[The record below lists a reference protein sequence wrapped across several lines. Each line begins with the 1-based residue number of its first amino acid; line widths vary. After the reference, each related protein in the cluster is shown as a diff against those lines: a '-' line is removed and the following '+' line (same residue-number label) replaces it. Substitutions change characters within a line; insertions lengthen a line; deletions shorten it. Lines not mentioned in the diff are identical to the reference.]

1 MSKSIRALLK
11 KKAAFRL
18 FFAGLCFL
26 CGKAAASDAV
36 LPETPFVPAVLSA
49 SDAEKYAEIFSLLDE
64 DAVSDALKLNKT
76 VDSPLLNGY
85 VSAAAY
91 MSPATGAPS
100 KKEAETWLSKY
111 RHLPVAPLFY
121 EYLMRKSVPVV
132 MKRPDDKAAAL
143 SSGACTSMH
152 IPDPMDYVFFKKA
165 SYVPEPYRQQV
176 RRSMAFFSASLRHGK
191 TLAAKLHLNDAT
203 VVKHLSRKD
212 MDESLTALAFAYFI
226 DGEDEKAWKTVLPVL
241 ERNGDT
247 GMPLASWTAGL
258 VAWRKGDY
266 PNAARYFKATADSQ
280 KTSDVLKAQAAYWA
294 TRAFIK
300 NDDFAD
306 VLPYLQTAAD
316 ASPHSFYGILAQR
329 ALGWEI
335 GHAWKRSKKDDA
347 DAEKIVQ
354 TDGGKKALAFL
365 QIGRTE
371 EAERELISLYA
382 SNPSL
387 RSAVLAFADT
397 LTEMPELPAR
407 LTGLTG
413 EIETQSGKKAL
424 YPFPSW
430 TPLKGWRVDKALVY
444 GFIRQ
449 ESCFKNKAFSKA
461 GARGVMQLMPGTA
474 KLMSKKLGE
483 PYRLSKL
490 HRIPYNLMIG
500 QELIATLLNH
510 PRVNGNLFMAVAAYN
525 CGTRNLKKWSERED
539 FQNDPLLFVEGI
551 PSRETRGFV
560 KKVMAN
566 YWVYRSLFGKDLK
579 SVDDV
584 LAGRFPMYKED

>member
-1 MSKSIRALLK
+1 MSKEIRVLLK
-11 KKAAFRL
+11 KKAFSGL
-18 FFAGLCFL
+18 FFAGVFL
-26 CGKAAASDAV
+26 LGGYAAADEAVLAAASV
-36 LPETPFVPAVLSA
+36 PPAVLSV

-64 DAVSDALKLNKT
+64 DAVDEALKLNKT
-76 VDSPLLNGY
+76 VASPLLKGF

-91 MSPATGAPS
+91 MSSATEVPT

-111 RHLPVAPLFY
+111 RELSVAPLFY

-132 MKRPDDKAAAL
+132 MKRPDDKAASL

-165 SYVPEPYRQQV
+165 SYVPEPYGQKV
-176 RRSMAFFSASLRHGK
+176 RRSMALFSASLRHGK

-226 DGEDEKAWKTVLPVL
+226 DGEDEKACKTIRPVL
-241 ERNGDT
+241 EKNGDD

-258 VAWRKGDY
+258 VAWRSGDY
-266 PNAARYFKATADSQ
+266 PAAARYFKAVADSK
-280 KTSDVLKAQAAYWA
+280 KTSAVLKAQAAYWA

-335 GHAWKRSKKDDA
+335 GHTWKKTKKGEVDV
-347 DAEKIVQ
+347 EKIVK

-365 QIGRTE
+365 QIGRME
-371 EAERELISLYA
+371 EAERELITLYA
-382 SNPSL
+382 ENPSL
-387 RSAVLAFADT
+387 RPAISAFADT
-397 LTEMPELPAR
+397 LDEMPELSAR

-413 EIETQSGKKAL
+413 EIETQSGDKAL

-474 KLMSKKLGE
+474 KLMSAKLGE

-500 QELIATLLNH
+500 QELISTLLNH

-525 CGTRNLKKWSERED
+525 CGTRNLKRWSERED
-539 FQNDPLLFVEGI
+539 FQKDPLLFVEGI

-560 KKVMAN
+560 KKVMAK

-584 LAGRFPMYKED
+584 LAGRFPLYREN